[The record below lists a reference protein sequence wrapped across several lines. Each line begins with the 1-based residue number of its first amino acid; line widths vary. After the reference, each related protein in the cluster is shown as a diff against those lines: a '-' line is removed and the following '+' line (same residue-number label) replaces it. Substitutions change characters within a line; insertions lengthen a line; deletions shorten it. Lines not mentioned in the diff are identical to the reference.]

1 MKYLIYL
8 LTLIFVSGCSLINK
22 PKLVEVTQD
31 DLQFVG
37 VAVSK
42 EGRMF
47 LSYPRWLEDYK
58 YGVVEVLN
66 DGTKKPYPN
75 EKWNLAEGTPQDR
88 FICAQSVHI
97 DENDFL
103 WILDPASPKLE
114 GIVQGGPKLV
124 KVDLKNNSVVQKIL
138 IDETI
143 ATTNSYLNDV
153 RIDAEKNKAYITD
166 SGTGG
171 IVIVDLNSG
180 KQRKVLTTHYS
191 TMAEPAYIVKVNKK
205 EWRNLAGE
213 IPQVHSDGIALDAK
227 NNYLYYH
234 PLTGKTLYRIS
245 LDALNNESL
254 TEEKLGEQVEK
265 LLDTGSLDGLIT
277 DETGNVFLTAIEE
290 NAIKYYTPN
299 GKVKTLI
306 KHKNII
312 WPDSFSIGPNGYLYF
327 TTSLINQMPW
337 FNDGINKRKTP
348 YKVYKVDIKNLT

>member
-1 MKYLIYL
+1 MKYLIYPLIIL
-8 LTLIFVSGCSLINK
+8 LISGCSINSN

-42 EGRMF
+42 EGRIF

-66 DGTKKPYPN
+66 DSTKKPYPN
-75 EKWNLAEGTPQDR
+75 EEWNSTGGVPQDR
-88 FICAQSVHI
+88 FVCAQSVYI

-114 GIVQGGPKLV
+114 GTVKGGPKLV
-124 KVDLKNNSVVQKIL
+124 KVDLKNNSVEQKIL

-143 ATTNSYLNDV
+143 ATSSSYLNDV

-171 IVIVDLNSG
+171 IIIVDLNFG

-205 EWRNLAGE
+205 EWRNQQGE
-213 IPQVHSDGIALDAK
+213 IPQVHSDGIALDTK

-234 PLTGKTLYRIS
+234 PLTGKMLYRIS
-245 LDALNNESL
+245 LVALNDETL

-265 LLDTGSLDGLIT
+265 LADTGSLDGLIA
-277 DETGNVFLTAIEE
+277 DATGNVFLTAIEE
-290 NAIKYYTPN
+290 NAIKYFTPD

-337 FNDGINKRKTP
+337 FNDGIDKRKTP